1 MRVIAGLVV
10 WTARIRGAV
19 AASVATVRRHSPGRV
34 LWLCLLPCLATHN
47 TIAQA
52 PFTSPPAS
60 ETAAETQ
67 PITPIPL
74 PPAADPRKLA
84 LGESLFR
91 DRRLSHDGSLSCASC
106 HDVHTNGADDNRRT
120 TARNGTKLPFTVLSV
135 FNAGLSFRLNWEGNF
150 RTLQAQAE
158 SSLENPAHMATSV
171 DEVLAKLRA
180 DPRTVQRFREA
191 YGQEPDRAS
200 LLDALATYERSLV
213 TPDSR
218 FDQFL
223 KGDTAALTP
232 EEHLGYQLFQS
243 LGCIS
248 CHQGVNIGGNLFE
261 RHGIFHPL
269 AAPQPE
275 ILRVPSLR
283 NIATLAPYF
292 QDGSSLTLD
301 DAVRKMAS
309 AQLDQSL
316 SADQVASLVAFL
328 QTLTGKFRGVPVKAP
343 P

>member
-1 MRVIAGLVV
+1 MRVTAGLAV
-10 WTARIRGAV
+10 WTARIGR
-19 AASVATVRRHSPGRV
+19 AAAIAAIGRRPASRA
-34 LWLCLLPCLATHN
+34 LLLCLLPCLATTN

-52 PFTSPPAS
+52 PFTSPPES
-60 ETAAETQ
+60 ETTAETP
-67 PITPIPL
+67 PITPITQ

-106 HDVHTNGADDNRRT
+106 HDLHTNGADDNRHT
-120 TARNGTKLPFTVLSV
+120 TTRNGAKMPFTVLSV
-135 FNAGLSFRLNWEGNF
+135 FNAGFNFRLNWEGNF
-150 RTLQAQAE
+150 RTLRAQAE
-158 SSLENPAHMATSV
+158 SSLENPVNMATSV
-171 DEVLAKLRA
+171 DEVLTKLRA
-180 DPRTVQRFREA
+180 DPQTVERFREA
-191 YGQEPDRAS
+191 YVRGPDRSS

-223 KGDTAALTP
+223 RGDVAALTP
-232 EEHLGYQLFQS
+232 EEQRGYQLFQS

-269 AAPQPE
+269 ATPQPE

-283 NIATLAPYF
+283 NVATLAPYF
-292 QDGSSLTLD
+292 QDGSSPSLD

-309 AQLDQSL
+309 AQLDQWL
-316 SADQVASLVAFL
+316 SADQVAAIVAFL
-328 QTLTGKFRGVPVKAP
+328 RTLTGKFHGVPVKAP

>member
-1 MRVIAGLVV
+1 MGVIAGLAL
-10 WTARIRGAV
+10 WTARIRRAAAPV
-19 AASVATVRRHSPGRV
+19 AAIRRRSTCPV
-34 LWLCLLPCLATHN
+34 LWPFLLLCLAMRSAT
-47 TIAQA
+47 AQA
-52 PFTSPPAS
+52 PFTPLPAS
-60 ETAAETQ
+60 ATSATVP
-67 PITPIPL
+67 PITPIP
-74 PPAADPRKLA
+74 PPPVADPRKLA

-91 DRRLSHDGSLSCASC
+91 DRRLSHDGSLSCSSC
-106 HDVHTNGADDNRRT
+106 HDVHTNGAADDRRT
-120 TARNGTKLPFTVLSV
+120 TARNGAKLPFTVLSV
-135 FNAGLSFRLNWEGNF
+135 FNAALSFRLNWEGNF

-158 SSLENPAHMATSV
+158 SSLENPANMATSV
-171 DEVLAKLRA
+171 DEVLTKLCA
-180 DPRTVQRFREA
+180 DPQTVQRFREA
-191 YGQEPDRAS
+191 YGHGPDRAS

-218 FDQFL
+218 FDQYL

-232 EEHLGYQLFQS
+232 QEQHGYQLFQS

-269 AAPQPE
+269 AALQPE

-283 NIATLAPYF
+283 NVATLAPYF
-292 QDGSSLTLD
+292 QDGSSPTLD

-309 AQLDQSL
+309 AQLDQWL
-316 SADQVASLVAFL
+316 SADQVTAIVAFL
-328 QTLTGKFRGVPVKAP
+328 HTLTGKFHGVMVKAP

>member
-1 MRVIAGLVV
+1 MRVIADTIAWVV
-10 WTARIRGAV
+10 RIRDAAASRV
-19 AASVATVRRHSPGRV
+19 AAIGRCSTCHA
-34 LWLCLLPCLATHN
+34 LWLCLLLCPAIRSAT
-47 TIAQA
+47 AAA
-52 PFTSPPAS
+52 PFTPLPTPA
-60 ETAAETQ
+60 TAVAIQ
-67 PITPIPL
+67 PIPPIPQ
-74 PPAADPRKLA
+74 PPAADPRQLA

-91 DRRLSHDGSLSCASC
+91 DERLSHDGSLSCASC
-106 HDVHTNGADDNRRT
+106 HDVHTNGADDARQT
-120 TARNGTKLPFTVLSV
+120 TAQNHATQPFTVLSV
-135 FNAGLSFRLNWEGNF
+135 FNAALNFRLNWEGNF

-158 SSLENPAHMATSV
+158 SSLESSNHMGTSV
-171 DEVLAKLRA
+171 DEVLTKLRA
-180 DPRTVQRFREA
+180 DPQTVQRFRGA
-191 YGQEPDRAS
+191 YGHGPDRAS

-223 KGDTAALTP
+223 KGDAAALTS
-232 EEHLGYQLFQS
+232 EEQHGYQLFQS

-248 CHQGVNIGGNLFE
+248 CHQGVNVGGNLFE
-261 RHGIFHPL
+261 RHGIFRPL

-283 NIATLAPYF
+283 NVATLAPYF
-292 QDGSSLTLD
+292 QDGSSPTLD

-316 SADQVASLVAFL
+316 SADQVAAVVAFL
-328 QTLTGKFRGVPVKAP
+328 RTLTGKFHGVTVKAP

>member
-1 MRVIAGLVV
+1 MRVIVGVAN
-10 WTARIRGAV
+10 WTARIRGAAAPV
-19 AASVATVRRHSPGRV
+19 AAIRRRSASRV
-34 LWLCLLPCLATHN
+34 LWLCLLLCPATRSA
-47 TIAQA
+47 IAEA
-52 PFTSPPAS
+52 LFTPPPAP
-60 ETAAETQ
+60 ETSAVVP
-67 PITPIPL
+67 PITTIPQS
-74 PPAADPRKLA
+74 PAADPRKLA

-106 HDVHTNGADDNRRT
+106 HDVHTNGADDNRRS
-120 TARNGTKLPFTVLSV
+120 TARNGAKMPFTVLSV
-135 FNAGLSFRLNWEGNF
+135 FNATLNFRLNWEGNI
-150 RTLQAQAE
+150 RTLQAHAE
-158 SSLENPAHMATSV
+158 SSLENPANMATSV
-171 DEVLAKLRA
+171 DEVLAKLRT
-180 DPRTVQRFREA
+180 DPQTVQRFRQA
-191 YGQEPDRAS
+191 YGQGPDRAS

-232 EEHLGYQLFQS
+232 EEHRGYQLFQS

-269 AAPQPE
+269 AASQPE

-283 NIATLAPYF
+283 NVATLAPYF
-292 QDGSSLTLD
+292 QDGSSPTLD

-309 AQLDQSL
+309 AQLDRSL
-316 SADQVASLVAFL
+316 SAVRLLPSSHSCA
-328 QTLTGKFRGVPVKAP
+328 R
-343 P
+343 

>member
-1 MRVIAGLVV
+1 MIAGLAV
-10 WTARIRGAV
+10 WIARIRDAAASFV
-19 AASVATVRRHSPGRV
+19 AAIGRDAASPV
-34 LWLCLLPCLATHN
+34 LLLWLFLCLVPRNVA
-47 TIAQA
+47 AQA
-52 PFTSPPAS
+52 PSMPMPAPV
-60 ETAAETQ
+60 TAAEVQ
-67 PITPIPL
+67 PITPIPQ
-74 PPAADPRKLA
+74 PPAADPRKFA

-91 DRRLSHDGSLSCASC
+91 DPRLSHDGSLSCSSC
-106 HDVHTNGADDNRRT
+106 HDVHTNGADDNPRT
-120 TARNGTKLPFTVLSV
+120 LTRNGVKMPFTVLSV
-135 FNAGLSFRLNWEGNF
+135 FNAALNFRLNWEGNF

-158 SSLENPAHMATSV
+158 SSLENPAYMATGV

-180 DPRTVQRFREA
+180 DPPTVRQFRAA
-191 YGQEPDRAS
+191 YGHGPDRTS
-200 LLDALATYERSLV
+200 LLDALATYERSLL

-232 EEHLGYQLFQS
+232 EEQRGYQLFQS

-248 CHQGVNIGGNLFE
+248 CHQGVNIGGNLYE

-269 AAPQPE
+269 AAPKPE

-283 NIATLAPYF
+283 NVATLAPYF
-292 QDGSSLTLD
+292 QDGSSPTLD

-316 SADQVASLVAFL
+316 SAGEVGAIVAFL
-328 QTLTGKFRGVPVKAP
+328 HTLTGKYRGVPVKAP